1 MMPNIISGSEVVE
14 LGVEIEKNG
23 RDFYNALARNSK
35 DEAIIKIFDYLAK
48 EEEKHIQVF
57 KELLEKT
64 KDSKLPQIS
73 ADEYFTYMNSLA
85 SEYVFT
91 RKDKGKDIAKQVT
104 SDKQAVLM
112 GIGFEKDSIVFYE
125 GIKETVPEQG
135 RQAVDELIRQEQ
147 KHLST
152 LLGLKVK
159 LG

>member
-1 MMPNIISGSEVVE
+1 MADIFSGSEVVE
-14 LGVEIEKNG
+14 LGIEIEKNG
-23 RDFYNALARNSK
+23 RDFYNVLSRHSK
-35 DEAIIKIFDYLAK
+35 DALIIEIFNYLAS

-57 KELLEKT
+57 KEVLEKI
-64 KDSKLPQIS
+64 KNSKLPEAL

-91 RKDKGKDIAKQVT
+91 QRDKGKDIAKQIT

-125 GIKETVPEQG
+125 GIKQIVPEQG